1 MPIILMINF
10 FKDKIRGWPALLG
23 AMFVTLFIGLII
35 GAQWYRLYIFP
46 FPQLNEW
53 KSGGQPYVESSKQL
67 VVTIY
72 SKKTPI
78 FLDRL
83 YFDSIGDNRLEG
95 LYLLQMPRHYSD
107 TVRIKSSKDLIVY
120 RATSDNNNNIH
131 YENDNWELSDILIN
145 IKGQT
150 TFHTKIIKKLFPA
163 NNIIELDSGGPISSD
178 PIFIKLKDYVAP
190 SLKFKIIENI

>member
-1 MPIILMINF
+1 MPVILMLNSI
-10 FKDKIRGWPALLG
+10 KDKIREWPALFG
-23 AMFVTLFIGLII
+23 VMFITLFIGLII

-53 KSGGQPYVESSKQL
+53 KSSAQPYVELSNQL

-78 FLDRL
+78 FLDRS
-83 YFDSIGDNRLEG
+83 YFDSTGDNRLEG
-95 LYLLQMPRHYSD
+95 LYLLQIPRHSSD
-107 TVRIKSSKDLIVY
+107 IVRIKSSKDLVVY
-120 RATSDNNNNIH
+120 RATSDDNDNKH
-131 YENDNWELSDILIN
+131 YDKDNWELSDILIN

-150 TFHTKIIKKLFPA
+150 TFHTKIFKKNFTA

-178 PIFIKLKDYVAP
+178 PIFIKLKDYVVP
-190 SLKFKIIENI
+190 PLKFKIIK